1 MIWTYLFCLVAGGIL
16 IAFSI
21 AGDADSDVSGDGE
34 GVANGGHASLIF
46 STSFWSFSLA
56 GFGLCGVLLEIINGF
71 QSAVPTAPLAL
82 MVGVGLGWL
91 VAFSLRL
98 IARRQANTVVNT
110 NDLIGCEAVVTL
122 PLTSHQRGFIE
133 VSVKGSLIRRVA
145 LSASQPFE
153 AGARVVIVR
162 DEGTTLVVEPLD
174 LAA

>member
-1 MIWTYLFCLVAGGIL
+1 MDCCLQFA
-16 IAFSI
+16 A
-21 AGDADSDVSGDGE
+21 
-34 GVANGGHASLIF
+34 HRPT
-46 STSFWSFSLA
+46 TS
-56 GFGLCGVLLEIINGF
+56 
-71 QSAVPTAPLAL
+71 QSPL
-82 MVGVGLGWL
+82 
-91 VAFSLRL
+91 
-98 IARRQANTVVNT
+98 NT